1 MFGLD
6 GLVLKD
12 TGEIGGVFGGW
23 WSGCWLCASLVRT
36 WDGIL
41 THTYADLPTTS
52 SFWAPSY
59 HPQNT
64 TLVPPQTR
72 GHLRGHIS
80 VYIPPGSPRLCF
92 GREGDDDPN
101 SWVQRHEAAN
111 TDMDIDTP
119 DRQELAAAAVSGAP
133 DLSSQRQDDSGTANI
148 SCSAPPRLRLVRVL
162 CDGVRVWGCHVHV

>member
-1 MFGLD
+1 MCFSGENLGWHID
-6 GLVLKD
+6 PYLRRATDNVVLEECD
-12 TGEIGGVFGGW
+12 T
-23 WSGCWLCASLVRT
+23 A
-36 WDGIL
+36 
-41 THTYADLPTTS
+41 

-148 SCSAPPRLRLVRVL
+148 SCSAPPRLRLVRLL
-162 CDGVRVWGCHVHV
+162 CDGVRIWSCHVHV